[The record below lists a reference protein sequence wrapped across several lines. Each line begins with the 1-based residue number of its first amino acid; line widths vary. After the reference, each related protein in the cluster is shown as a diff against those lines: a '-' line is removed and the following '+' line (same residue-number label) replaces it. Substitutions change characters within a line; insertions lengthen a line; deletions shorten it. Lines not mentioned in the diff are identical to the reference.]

1 MVYCLAGSRLRA
13 HQRVGLF
20 VIDSGHLHRFAAEK
34 VRMSTNIR
42 RVQLILLVNVTVPA
56 KTPPIHTRAL
66 RNIDACRAEVYSQAS
81 GGRSL
86 RGGLPAAML
95 P

>member
-1 MVYCLAGSRLRA
+1 
-13 HQRVGLF
+13 
-20 VIDSGHLHRFAAEK
+20 
-34 VRMSTNIR
+34 MSTALR
-42 RVQLILLVNVTVPA
+42 GTQLISLVDVTVPEEVLLDSSE
-56 KTPPIHTRAL
+56 TLTGV
-66 RNIDACRAEVYSQAS
+66 DARRAEVYSQAS